1 MNQVDTK
8 RKIVEKKVDSMPNSN
23 NFVTTICD
31 WPSRPPLQK
40 QKEIVKARPI
50 SEYKSPAVVKQH
62 VRKFSESPRRV
73 VNLKHFSDLFFN
85 EEIIRKPMVS
95 TPLIKPQLKIKIKKK

>member
-1 MNQVDTK
+1 
-8 RKIVEKKVDSMPNSN
+8 MPNSN

-40 QKEIVKARPI
+40 QKEIVKTRPI
-50 SEYKSPAVVKQH
+50 SEYKSPGVVNKH

-85 EEIIRKPMVS
+85 EEIRKPLVS